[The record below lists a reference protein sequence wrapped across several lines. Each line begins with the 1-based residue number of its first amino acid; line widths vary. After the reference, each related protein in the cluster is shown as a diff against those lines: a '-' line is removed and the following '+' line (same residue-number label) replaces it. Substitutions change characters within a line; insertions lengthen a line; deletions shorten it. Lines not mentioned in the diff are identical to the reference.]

1 MFSTLTPHQ
10 LLWERG
16 REGGGEKR
24 REEEKGRRRR
34 EEKGRRK
41 ESRREGKLVTCLS
54 IAVHANNS
62 KFHCNDLMTSEQCQF
77 MLTGEYM
84 IRSAFRFRV

>member
-16 REGGGEKR
+16 REGGG
-24 REEEKGRRRR
+24 GRRRK
-34 EEKGRRK
+34 EEGGERK
-41 ESRREGKLVTCLS
+41 RGGERREGKGRKMGELVTCLLV
-54 IAVHANNS
+54 AVHVNNS
-62 KFHCNDLMTSEQCQF
+62 KFRCNDLMTSEQCQF
-77 MLTGEYM
+77 MLTSEYM